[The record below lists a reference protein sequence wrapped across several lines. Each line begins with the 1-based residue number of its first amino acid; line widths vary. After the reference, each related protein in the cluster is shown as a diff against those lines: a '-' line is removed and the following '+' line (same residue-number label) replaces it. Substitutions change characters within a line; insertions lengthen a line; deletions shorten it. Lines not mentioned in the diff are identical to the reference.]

1 MFNLLAE
8 RPAKDRR
15 IALALLAG
23 VVAGIIS
30 ALVKSGFETL
40 IPPRTLSTTP
50 PPVILLEK
58 LGFNVDVMTY
68 EWMGYSINWGGNGV
82 HILFSMTIAIIY
94 CLAVERFPRANLLH
108 GIAFGVGVS
117 VLAHGLVVPLMGLSG
132 WLWIAGPEAL
142 ISEFVGTAFWIWTIE
157 AVRRDLRDRAS
168 LNRS

>member
-1 MFNLLAE
+1 MSTGSVTCSTYLAE
-8 RPAKDRR
+8 RPVKDRR
-15 IALALLAG
+15 IALALFVG

-30 ALVKSGFETL
+30 A
-40 IPPRTLSTTP
+40 
-50 PPVILLEK
+50 LEK

-108 GIAFGVGVS
+108 GIAFGVDVS

-132 WLWIAGPEAL
+132 WLWIAGPQAL
-142 ISEFVGTAFWIWTIE
+142 ISEFVSTAFWIWTIE

-168 LNRS
+168 LNRP